1 MTAAPQRER
10 KSGSRRGAHGEID
23 RLHVIGSCI
32 GVCTASAM
40 LMGGHFFNFHRHRF
54 SKRPLATSKSSQC
67 VNDQSKKENHCSVAN
82 LLQRIWT
89 FHKNEYEASDRDQS
103 GHWKQPHAKWTWQ
116 IRTTDSEHDHAD
128 CLHKELQ
135 QDSDH

>member
-1 MTAAPQRER
+1 
-10 KSGSRRGAHGEID
+10 
-23 RLHVIGSCI
+23 

-40 LMGGHFFNFHRHRF
+40 LMRMYLFDLHRRT
-54 SKRPLATSKSSQC
+54 SAKRPLGASKSSQC
-67 VNDQSKKENHCSVAN
+67 VNDQSKKENHGSVAN

-89 FHKNEYEASDRDQS
+89 FRKNKYEASDRDQS

-135 QDSDH
+135 QEPDHDQRGNYICQ